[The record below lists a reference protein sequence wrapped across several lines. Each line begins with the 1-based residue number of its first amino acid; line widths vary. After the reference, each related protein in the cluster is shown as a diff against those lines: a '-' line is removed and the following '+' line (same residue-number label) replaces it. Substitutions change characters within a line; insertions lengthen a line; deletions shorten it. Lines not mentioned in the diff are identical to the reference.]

1 MAEIHLMKSTC
12 TLWVRAIALVVLGIG
27 RACCAKNSSPVLEA
41 DYSTKIIGHWQG
53 TVGDLK
59 ETMSIDGDGTFV
71 CQTHPR
77 GFIANTLSQG
87 VTGTIRGT
95 WKIAGAIVTLKITA
109 ETKERLGNSI
119 ASSTIVAFTDNELV
133 LKSDRGVTSTFQR
146 VRSL

>member
-1 MAEIHLMKSTC
+1 MKGVDLMQFNC
-12 TLWVRAIALVVLGIG
+12 TSWVRAIAAVVLGFCLASCG
-27 RACCAKNSSPVLEA
+27 NHSQSVSEA
-41 DYSTKIIGHWQG
+41 AYSTTIVGRWQG

-71 CQTHPR
+71 CQLHPR

-95 WKIAGAIVTLKITA
+95 WKITGAIITLRITGA
-109 ETKERLGNSI
+109 ENESLRNGV
-119 ASSTIVAFTDNELV
+119 ASSTIVAFKEDELV
-133 LKSDRGVTSTFQR
+133 LKSGRGETSPFQR

>member
-1 MAEIHLMKSTC
+1 MKEIHLMKSNC
-12 TLWVRAIALVVLGIG
+12 TLWVRAIAVIVLGICLAS
-27 RACCAKNSSPVLEA
+27 RAKSSSPVLEA
-41 DYSTKIIGHWQG
+41 DYSTKIVGRWQG

-59 ETMSIDGDGTFV
+59 ETMSIDGDSTFV
-71 CQTHPR
+71 CQTRPG

-87 VTGTIRGT
+87 ETGTIRET
-95 WKIAGAIVTLKITA
+95 WRIAGAIITLKITA

-133 LKSDRGVTSTFQR
+133 LKSDRGETSTFHR

>member
-1 MAEIHLMKSTC
+1 MKSNC
-12 TLWVRAIALVVLGIG
+12 PLLAGAITVVVLGICL
-27 RACCAKNSSPVLEA
+27 ASCAKNSSPALEA

-95 WKIAGAIVTLKITA
+95 WKIAGAIITLRITH
-109 ETKERLGNSI
+109 ETKEHLGNSI
-119 ASSTIVAFTDNELV
+119 ASSTIAAFTDNELV